1 MMSKS
6 PRIGGFRGHLPKV
19 SLNSLPNFSL
29 NQYAIVFLLFV
40 LAVTITGCQSLALV
54 NSANPLN
61 FTGPLF
67 LRFYLLLVSAAVVLA
82 YGLRWYLRQPASAP
96 YGKSVSLDAYETGYL
111 VGGQQRAVDTAIVNL
126 VQSGHLKPVPEYRGL
141 ELVNPLVYK
150 NDPLEF
156 KIDNGARTGKTITPI
171 RRAARSATN
180 QIRDRLTDLN
190 LLLTKDQAQS
200 AQQYPALPLFAVLFL
215 GISKIIVGIS
225 RHKPVGFLIIL
236 CVITAIIGLFFLVVP
251 VNRSRYG
258 DTVLANLKVKHRML
272 QNAQNNSQL
281 ALAFAL
287 FGSTVLSQY
296 GLEDLLKVFNP
307 PSHSGNSGGF
317 GGGGFG
323 GGGSSCGGG
332 GSSCGGGDSGC
343 GGGGS
348 SCGGGDSG
356 CGGGCGGCGGGD

>member
-1 MMSKS
+1 
-6 PRIGGFRGHLPKV
+6 
-19 SLNSLPNFSL
+19 
-29 NQYAIVFLLFV
+29 
-40 LAVTITGCQSLALV
+40 
-54 NSANPLN
+54 
-61 FTGPLF
+61 
-67 LRFYLLLVSAAVVLA
+67 
-82 YGLRWYLRQPASAP
+82 
-96 YGKSVSLDAYETGYL
+96 
-111 VGGQQRAVDTAIVNL
+111 
-126 VQSGHLKPVPEYRGL
+126 
-141 ELVNPLVYK
+141 
-150 NDPLEF
+150 
-156 KIDNGARTGKTITPI
+156 
-171 RRAARSATN
+171 
-180 QIRDRLTDLN
+180 
-190 LLLTKDQAQS
+190 
-200 AQQYPALPLFAVLFL
+200 
-215 GISKIIVGIS
+215 
-225 RHKPVGFLIIL
+225 LIIL

-356 CGGGCGGCGGGD
+356 CGGGCGGCGGGGGD